1 MSLFQGD
8 TYQIPG
14 RAITGLPAN
23 QAWIAL
29 PDPTQTAGENWT
41 AFCVIRG
48 HFVAALRGMAKFR
61 SWDHDLLMGE
71 VNEEIRQK
79 HVEAAETALGEY
91 QSAASKPDARR
102 MGRINRTGAW
112 LSVLSSTVNGAELR
126 AQEWRDYLFLRY
138 CIEPP
143 DLSSYC
149 NGCGAALSI

>member
-1 MSLFQGD
+1 MSASADCIHGSAEVPPAGVGLRSARHPEHTLLPALFQG
-8 TYQIPG
+8 TKSQIP
-14 RAITGLPAN
+14 RREITVLPVK
-23 QAWIAL
+23 QAGISL
-29 PDPTQTAGENWT
+29 LGPTQTAGENWT

-102 MGRINRTGAW
+102 MGSIQKKGA
-112 LSVLSSTVNGAELR
+112 
-126 AQEWRDYLFLRY
+126 
-138 CIEPP
+138 
-143 DLSSYC
+143 
-149 NGCGAALSI
+149 